1 MIEGFGRFRTVYV
14 GFFSSR
20 IWSPIRWFAF
30 NVIILSTDVLIHR
43 YLWANFPCLTA
54 HQWLLI
60 SRFFFHNR
68 LEFKCAH
75 FLQDYALMSGSYD
88 DNIKTG
94 DGGGESGINM
104 LSIHSCGLLQTC
116 CELALLYMHHI
127 WVTLTSISHEIVSAI
142 IWTSWEDFQSLC
154 IFTRNSST
162 CPYDG
167 WFSSSSLYVYSYQNQ
182 KEHSTVMVDGLP
194 SHC

>member
-1 MIEGFGRFRTVYV
+1 MRTVGWETSRLRPWLRDLV
-14 GFFSSR
+14 GFELFLLVFSAVVFDRPFVDLLLMSLYWAR
-20 IWSPIRWFAF
+20 MFWYTG
-30 NVIILSTDVLIHR
+30 ILEQTSLA
-43 YLWANFPCLTA
+43 L
-54 HQWLLI
+54 LLI
-60 SRFFFHNR
+60 SDFWLAGFFFHNR

-94 DGGGESGINM
+94 DGGGESGIIG

-142 IWTSWEDFQSLC
+142 IWTSWEDSQSLC

-162 CPYDG
+162 CSYDG
-167 WFSSSSLYVYSYQNQ
+167 WFSSSSLYV
-182 KEHSTVMVDGLP
+182 
-194 SHC
+194 